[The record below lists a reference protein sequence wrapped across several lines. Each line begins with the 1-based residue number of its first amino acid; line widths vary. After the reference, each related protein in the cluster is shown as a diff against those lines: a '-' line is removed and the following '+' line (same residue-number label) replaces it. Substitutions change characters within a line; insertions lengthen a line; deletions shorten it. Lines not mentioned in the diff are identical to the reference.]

1 MPMPLEKAK
10 LPFTWILLRLR
21 PLLRGVKKLR
31 GTPRAIAGG
40 FSVGLFLALT
50 PTIGVQLI
58 IAVFLATFL
67 KLSRPAT
74 LVSVMV
80 TNPVTIPPVF
90 TFNYWVG
97 KVFFD
102 GPSVR
107 EVYGHL
113 MGITSEIARM
123 NFWQVGEQVI
133 TFAEIGRDMLIPLFF
148 GSFIVASAAALLSY
162 ALISRGL
169 NFLLRHKKRKSVGRE
184 HGSAAAEERMEGE
197 T

>member
-1 MPMPLEKAK
+1 MAMPLEKAK

-21 PLLRGVKKLR
+21 PLLRGLRKLR
-31 GTPRAIAGG
+31 GTPEAIAGG

-58 IAVFLATFL
+58 IAVFLATFF

-80 TNPVTIPPVF
+80 TNPVTIPPIF

-113 MGITSEIARM
+113 MGITAEIAKI
-123 NFWQVGEQVI
+123 NFWQVGEQVMA
-133 TFAEIGRDMLIPLFF
+133 FAEIGQGMLIPLFF
-148 GSFIVASAAALLSY
+148 GSFVVASFAAVLSY
-162 ALISRGL
+162 ALMFRVLS
-169 NFLLRHKKRKSVGRE
+169 FLLTRKERKGVRRG
-184 HGSAAAEERMEGE
+184 HDGAAAEEKMDGE